1 MFHTNSPGA
10 DCAASAPQTLKNSPE
25 MCYTVAITRTGGMT
39 LERMRQLVDYL
50 NDMAYRYYT
59 LDDPSISDAEYDKL
73 YDELVKLEAETGE
86 RLPDSPTRRVGGE
99 VLPGFEPHT
108 HIARL
113 WSMGK
118 AQSVEELEEWAH
130 RAEKLRADAVAAGAE
145 LPPITYVVEHK
156 FDGLTVNLTYEG
168 GRLVGAATR
177 GNGVVG
183 EAILPQVMTIRSI
196 PLSIPFTGRMEVHG
210 EGFMR
215 ISVLEKYN
223 ETAKEPL
230 KNPRNA
236 AAGALRNLD
245 PAVTAARRLDACF
258 YDVGFIEGRPPFA
271 SQHEMLAFLRENR
284 FPVSSCELD
293 AGSLA
298 EAVAAV
304 RQIEE
309 SRGGLDYDID
319 GAVIKIDDYATR
331 DALGYTDKFPR
342 WAVAYK
348 FEAEEQTTLLED
360 VTWQI
365 GRTGKLTP
373 VAKVAPVELAGA
385 TVRQATLN
393 NWQDIQRK
401 RVKIGARVWIRRSNE
416 VIPEIMGRVDE
427 FNDDERDVVK
437 PEVCP
442 SCGAALEE
450 RGAHLFCPNRDGC
463 KPQVVMR
470 LSHFASRDAMDIDT
484 FSEKTAGQLVDAG
497 LVQEADQL
505 YGLTKEQ
512 LCALDRFGEKKAD
525 NLLAALEKSK
535 DCKLNSFIY
544 AIGIPNIGTKTARDL
559 AERFGSVQALRAAT
573 RDELTR
579 MDDIGEIVADSV
591 VGFFADPANGRLV
604 DALLAAGVAP
614 RWEQRDT
621 SGGAFAGM
629 TVVVTGTLASMGR
642 SEAEEAIRQAGG
654 KAAGSVSKKT
664 SLVVAGENAGSKLT
678 EAQALG
684 IEVIGEAEFLE
695 RLGRQ

>member
-1 MFHTNSPGA
+1 M
-10 DCAASAPQTLKNSPE
+10 
-25 MCYTVAITRTGGMT
+25 TV
-39 LERMRQLVDYL
+39 ERMRELVAYL
-50 NDMAYRYYT
+50 NEMAYRYYT
-59 LDDPSISDAEYDKL
+59 LDEPTIADAEYDRL
-73 YDELVKLEAETGE
+73 YDELVRLEAETGV
-86 RLPDSPTRRVGGE
+86 RLPDSPTRRVGGA

-108 HIARL
+108 HLARL

-118 AQSVEELEEWAH
+118 AQSIEALEEWAR
-130 RAEKLRADAVAAGAE
+130 RAEKLRADANAAGAG
-145 LPPITYVVEHK
+145 LPPIQYVVEHK
-156 FDGLTVNLTYEG
+156 FDGLTINLTYEG
-168 GRLVGAATR
+168 GKLTQAATR
-177 GNGVVG
+177 GNGVTG

-223 ETAKEPL
+223 QTAKEPL

-245 PAVTAARRLDACF
+245 PNVTAARRLDACF
-258 YDVGFIEGRPPFA
+258 YDVGYIEGRSFA
-271 SQHEMLAFLRENR
+271 TQHEMLDFLRENR
-284 FPVSSCELD
+284 FPVSSCEID
-293 AGSLA
+293 AGSLSDA
-298 EAVAAV
+298 IAAV

-309 SRGGLDYDID
+309 SRGTLDYDID

-331 DALGYTDKFPR
+331 EALGYTDKFPR

-348 FEAEEQTTLLED
+348 FEAEEMTTQLLD

-427 FNDDERDVVK
+427 FSEGERDVVK

-442 SCGAALEE
+442 SCGAALVE

-463 KPQVVMR
+463 KPQIVMR

-484 FSEKTAGQLVDAG
+484 FSEKTAAQLVDAG
-497 LVQEADQL
+497 MLQEADQL
-505 YGLTKEQ
+505 YALTKEQ
-512 LCALDRFGEKKAD
+512 LCGLERFGEKKAE
-525 NLLAALEKSK
+525 NLLAAIEKSK
-535 DCKLNSFIY
+535 TRRLDSFIY

-559 AERFGSVQALRAAT
+559 AERFGSVDALRGAD
-573 RDELTR
+573 RDALIQL
-579 MDDIGEIVADSV
+579 DDVGEIVADSV
-591 VGFFADPANGRLV
+591 AGFFEDSANARLV
-604 DALLAAGVAP
+604 DALLAAGVTP
-614 RWEQRDT
+614 QWEKKDA
-621 SGGAFAGM
+621 SAGPFAGM

-642 SEAEEAIRQAGG
+642 KEAEEAIRDAGG
-654 KAAGSVSKKT
+654 KAAGSVSGKT
-664 SLVVAGENAGSKLT
+664 SLVVAGESAGSKL
-678 EAQALG
+678 AKARALG
-684 IEVIGEAEFLE
+684 VEVIGEEEFLR
-695 RLGRQ
+695 RLGRE

>member
-1 MFHTNSPGA
+1 MKDNM
-10 DCAASAPQTLKNSPE
+10 N
-25 MCYTVAITRTGGMT
+25 
-39 LERMRQLVDYL
+39 RMRELVDRL
-50 NDMAYRYYT
+50 NETAYQYYT
-59 LDDPSISDAEYDKL
+59 LDDPTISDKEWDAL

-86 RLPDSPTRRVGGE
+86 RLPDSPTQRVGGA
-99 VLPGFEPHT
+99 VLPGFEQHT

-118 AQSVEELEEWAH
+118 AQSIEALEDWAR
-130 RAEKLRADAVAAGAE
+130 RAEKLREDANATGAS
-145 LPPITYVVEHK
+145 LPRITYVVEHK

-168 GRLVGAATR
+168 GRLVSAATR
-177 GNGVVG
+177 GNGIVG
-183 EAILPQVMTIRSI
+183 EEILPQVMTIRTI
-196 PLSIPFTGRMEVHG
+196 PLTIPFTGRMEVHG

-245 PAVTAARRLDACF
+245 PNVTASRRLDACF
-258 YDVGFIEGRPPFA
+258 YDVGYIEGRTFKTH
-271 SQHEMLAFLRENR
+271 HEMLDFLRENR
-284 FPVSSCELD
+284 FPTSSCEID
-293 AGSLA
+293 AGSLQ

-304 RQIEE
+304 HRIEE
-309 SRGGLDYDID
+309 ERAGLDYMID

-348 FEAEEQTTLLED
+348 FEAEEMTTVLED

-373 VAKVAPVELAGA
+373 VARVSPVELAGA

-401 RVKIGARVWIRRSNE
+401 RVKIGAKVWIRRSNE

-427 FNDDERDVVK
+427 YAEGERDVIK

-442 SCGAALEE
+442 ACGAKLEE

-463 KPQVVMR
+463 RPQIVMR
-470 LSHFASRDAMDIDT
+470 LSHFASREAMDIDT
-484 FSEKTAGQLVDAG
+484 FSEKTAAQLVDAG
-497 LVQEADQL
+497 LLQEADQL
-505 YGLTKEQ
+505 YGLRKEQ
-512 LCALDRFGEKKAD
+512 LCALDRFGEKKAE
-525 NLLAALEKSK
+525 NLINAIEKSK
-535 DCKLNSFIY
+535 RCKLNAFIH
-544 AIGIPNIGTKTARDL
+544 AVGIPNIGTKTARDL
-559 AERFGSVQALRAAT
+559 AERFGSVEALRRAS
-573 RDELTR
+573 REELTA
-579 MDDIGEIVADSV
+579 MDDVGEIVADSV
-591 VGFFADPANGRLV
+591 VGFFEDPANARLV
-604 DALLAAGVAP
+604 DALLAAGVKP
-614 RWEQRDT
+614 EWEKKDT
-621 SGGAFAGM
+621 SGGVFAGM
-629 TVVVTGTLASMGR
+629 TVVVTGTLSSMGR
-642 SEAEEAIRQAGG
+642 SEAEEAIRSRGG

-664 SLVVAGENAGSKLT
+664 SLVVAGESAGSKLT
-678 EAQALG
+678 KARALG
-684 IEVIGEAEFLE
+684 IRVIGETEFMEMLE
-695 RLGRQ
+695 RDK

>member
-1 MFHTNSPGA
+1 M
-10 DCAASAPQTLKNSPE
+10 DE
-25 MCYTVAITRTGGMT
+25 MR
-39 LERMRQLVDYL
+39 RLVDRL
-50 NDMAYRYYT
+50 NEWAYRYYT
-59 LDDPSISDAEYDKL
+59 LDDPVVSDAEYDRL
-73 YDELVKLEAETGE
+73 YDELVRLEAETGE
-86 RLPDSPTRRVGGE
+86 RLPDSPTRRVGGA

-108 HIARL
+108 HLARL

-118 AQSVEELEEWAH
+118 AQSIEALEEWAA
-130 RAEKLRADAVAAGAE
+130 RAEKLRADAVAAGGA

-168 GRLVGAATR
+168 GQLVGAATR

-183 EAILPQVMTIRSI
+183 EEILPQVMTIRSI
-196 PLSIPFTGRMEVHG
+196 PLKIPFAGRMEVHG

-245 PAVTAARRLDACF
+245 PNVTASRRLDACF
-258 YDVGFIEGRPPFA
+258 YDVGFIEGRPPFK
-271 SQHEMLAFLRENR
+271 SQHEMLDFLRENR
-284 FPVSSCELD
+284 FPVSGCEID
-293 AGSLA
+293 AKNLT
-298 EAVAAV
+298 EAIAAV

-331 DALGYTDKFPR
+331 DALGTTDKFPR

-348 FEAEEQTTLLED
+348 FEAEEMTTLLED

-373 VAKVAPVELAGA
+373 VARVSPVELAGA

-393 NWQDIQRK
+393 NWQDILRK
-401 RVKIGARVWIRRSNE
+401 RVRVGARVWIRRSNE

-427 FNDDERDVVK
+427 FSDDEHDIEK
-437 PEVCP
+437 PGVCP
-442 SCGAALEE
+442 ACGAALIE
-450 RGAHLFCPNRDGC
+450 RGAHLYCPNRDGC
-463 KPQVVMR
+463 KPQIVMR

-484 FSEKTAGQLVDAG
+484 FSEKTAAQLVDAG
-497 LVQEADQL
+497 LLQEADQL
-505 YGLTKEQ
+505 YALTKEP
-512 LCALDRFGEKKAD
+512 LCALERFGEKKAE
-525 NLLAALEKSK
+525 NLLAAIEKSK
-535 DCKLNSFIY
+535 RCRLNSFIY
-544 AIGIPNIGTKTARDL
+544 AVGIPNIGTKTARDL
-559 AERFGSVQALRAAT
+559 ADRFGSVDALRAAT
-573 RDELTR
+573 REELLTI
-579 MDDIGEIVADSV
+579 DDVGEIVADSI
-591 VGFFADPANGRLV
+591 VGFFADPANARLV

-614 RWEQRDT
+614 EWETKDT
-621 SGGAFAGM
+621 AGGPFAGM
-629 TVVVTGTLASMGR
+629 TVVVTGTLSSMGR
-642 SEAEEAIRQAGG
+642 AEAEEAIRDAGG

-664 SLVVAGENAGSKLT
+664 SLVVAGEAAGSKLT
-678 EAQALG
+678 KAQSLG
-684 IEVIGEAEFLE
+684 VRVIGEEEFL
-695 RLGRQ
+695 RMLGRTGE